1 MECKCKPMGSAPPLV
16 KAVQPNTT
24 GRMFSA
30 IAMQVNEEH
39 NTYTYSTNA
48 NFASNLD
55 VKLGASLV
63 DTLD

>member
-1 MECKCKPMGSAPPLV
+1 MGSALSSAALV
-16 KAVQPNTT
+16 KAVKPNTT

-39 NTYTYSTNA
+39 NTFSNA

-55 VKLGASLV
+55 VKLGAFLV